1 MTDDKSKRDF
11 RDRDR
16 VSAGEEYEVRHFA
29 EQNGITM
36 EQAHDLIKKHG
47 NSRAALTEA
56 AKALRTRT

>member
-47 NSRAALTEA
+47 NSR
-56 AKALRTRT
+56 RR